1 MACDDI
7 FSRLGG
13 IRKMAEILGEAPST
27 VQSWKKAGRIP
38 SAKQPLVIDRARA
51 AGFPITAIDVVFP
64 LACPTVCDLCDR
76 RASDPTVNDCTAVNC
91 GLRQREAA

>member
-13 IRKMAEILGEAPST
+13 IRKTADILGEPPST

-38 SAKQPLVIDRARA
+38 SAKQPIVIEKARA
-51 AGFPITAIDVVFP
+51 AGFDITADDVVFP
-64 LACPTVCDLCDR
+64 LGRPAVCDLCDR
-76 RASDPTVNDCTAVNC
+76 RADHPTVNDCTAVNC